1 LIPLN
6 ENSAAM
12 QVQLLSALRVLY
24 FGTSP
29 IHQKQKKIAF
39 SLFNNQS
46 LIDCLI
52 KGMTNDIFLVRENF
66 INFTKEC
73 LSHFKKVIYDDIGKQ
88 VYYKFG
94 GMFFNA
100 LTHFLSNRIYIEE
113 KGRKDTERFSHF
125 DNRNNVNYFIFKNYL
140 DEYKEYKYFDE
151 GDVLLLLKGIKQI
164 TFQFFNTNSTQNNK
178 EVQFWPEFKNKLKE
192 NVKEPSGFLFGL
204 FSEEKKET
212 LNKNEKQLFSTQI
225 TNILNSC
232 ILTWIN
238 ESNKYLSN
246 DFCLSANGILP
257 YYPHKNE
264 LMDGLESTKKNPIKK
279 LVTEISINLFY
290 INPIEFMEAIL
301 EIWCNIST
309 EIHQKSDIKIN
320 IDPQYKLTI
329 IEFLISLEIP
339 LNIILY
345 CINTIIHKNLKS
357 EKIENEKRKKP
368 KYAKDKKV
376 YITPYQVGIYEAKL
390 MHFLYSYILLNPIPI
405 DKAQQIYNKDET
417 RNEISET
424 WKEMINFFNI
434 IINDTKIIY
443 TFCWMYELLQV
454 ALIKCNIQKIVDS
467 TIRNKIIDVFSI
479 LTEKLTKCVFNNK
492 TDSIFTKE
500 NKIILPYLPH
510 IYLNIIKEIGSFSDY
525 LPYLY
530 NKSTDQSQTEEIII
544 NDKKDNKFKRT
555 ESTIKSANIKSKIH
569 DFYNLYITAC
579 KLCSEMIDDKNA
591 APSQP
596 VSFLNLFYRQL
607 ACITLKDNFYQIL
620 NLMNADSSTLKN
632 YLTDIISQLI
642 NFLKAN
648 LKMKNDENDE
658 YEFYAE
664 FASDF
669 LASLMKNKPS
679 LVTSCGKTIFLD
691 YLNDPTFFVT
701 TPKILSNMRKFISL
715 SVKEYPDIL
724 GDLIRN
730 INSGFLFLGGNDE
743 DKIRTL
749 RRISF
754 VIYSCKKDTFQKD
767 FDNIKEKAKL
777 FLTSYKDNSKLKG
790 EIFLM
795 MRVLFLRFS
804 HEGVMKMIKDLWP
817 IIFTELIENIKDEKK
832 QKDINL
838 LIECFKFIELL
849 SLVNVEEFSL
859 YQWIFLLD
867 TFDMKDLDTT
877 NPESLLSDLL
887 KKESKIFRPI
897 ALNVISEGDM
907 KVDKSMIE
915 GNHTGKSELVVC
927 PKNESLEDLQN
938 AVKQFFYSI
947 GDMNNYKV
955 EINYKQ
961 IEDIIEKDFLDDGNE
976 KKK

>member
-1 LIPLN
+1 
-6 ENSAAM
+6 
-12 QVQLLSALRVLY
+12 
-24 FGTSP
+24 
-29 IHQKQKKIAF
+29 
-39 SLFNNQS
+39 
-46 LIDCLI
+46 
-52 KGMTNDIFLVRENF
+52 
-66 INFTKEC
+66 
-73 LSHFKKVIYDDIGKQ
+73 
-88 VYYKFG
+88 
-94 GMFFNA
+94 
-100 LTHFLSNRIYIEE
+100 
-113 KGRKDTERFSHF
+113 
-125 DNRNNVNYFIFKNYL
+125 
-140 DEYKEYKYFDE
+140 
-151 GDVLLLLKGIKQI
+151 
-164 TFQFFNTNSTQNNK
+164 
-178 EVQFWPEFKNKLKE
+178 
-192 NVKEPSGFLFGL
+192 
-204 FSEEKKET
+204 
-212 LNKNEKQLFSTQI
+212 
-225 TNILNSC
+225 
-232 ILTWIN
+232 
-238 ESNKYLSN
+238 
-246 DFCLSANGILP
+246 
-257 YYPHKNE
+257 
-264 LMDGLESTKKNPIKK
+264 
-279 LVTEISINLFY
+279 
-290 INPIEFMEAIL
+290 
-301 EIWCNIST
+301 
-309 EIHQKSDIKIN
+309 
-320 IDPQYKLTI
+320 
-329 IEFLISLEIP
+329 
-339 LNIILY
+339 
-345 CINTIIHKNLKS
+345 
-357 EKIENEKRKKP
+357 
-368 KYAKDKKV
+368 
-376 YITPYQVGIYEAKL
+376 
-390 MHFLYSYILLNPIPI
+390 
-405 DKAQQIYNKDET
+405 
-417 RNEISET
+417 
-424 WKEMINFFNI
+424 
-434 IINDTKIIY
+434 
-443 TFCWMYELLQV
+443 
-454 ALIKCNIQKIVDS
+454 
-467 TIRNKIIDVFSI
+467 
-479 LTEKLTKCVFNNK
+479 
-492 TDSIFTKE
+492 
-500 NKIILPYLPH
+500 
-510 IYLNIIKEIGSFSDY
+510 
-525 LPYLY
+525 
-530 NKSTDQSQTEEIII
+530 
-544 NDKKDNKFKRT
+544 
-555 ESTIKSANIKSKIH
+555 
-569 DFYNLYITAC
+569 
-579 KLCSEMIDDKNA
+579 MIDDKNA

>member
-1 LIPLN
+1 
-6 ENSAAM
+6 
-12 QVQLLSALRVLY
+12 
-24 FGTSP
+24 
-29 IHQKQKKIAF
+29 
-39 SLFNNQS
+39 
-46 LIDCLI
+46 
-52 KGMTNDIFLVRENF
+52 
-66 INFTKEC
+66 
-73 LSHFKKVIYDDIGKQ
+73 
-88 VYYKFG
+88 
-94 GMFFNA
+94 
-100 LTHFLSNRIYIEE
+100 
-113 KGRKDTERFSHF
+113 
-125 DNRNNVNYFIFKNYL
+125 
-140 DEYKEYKYFDE
+140 
-151 GDVLLLLKGIKQI
+151 
-164 TFQFFNTNSTQNNK
+164 
-178 EVQFWPEFKNKLKE
+178 
-192 NVKEPSGFLFGL
+192 
-204 FSEEKKET
+204 
-212 LNKNEKQLFSTQI
+212 
-225 TNILNSC
+225 
-232 ILTWIN
+232 
-238 ESNKYLSN
+238 
-246 DFCLSANGILP
+246 
-257 YYPHKNE
+257 
-264 LMDGLESTKKNPIKK
+264 
-279 LVTEISINLFY
+279 
-290 INPIEFMEAIL
+290 
-301 EIWCNIST
+301 
-309 EIHQKSDIKIN
+309 
-320 IDPQYKLTI
+320 
-329 IEFLISLEIP
+329 
-339 LNIILY
+339 
-345 CINTIIHKNLKS
+345 
-357 EKIENEKRKKP
+357 
-368 KYAKDKKV
+368 
-376 YITPYQVGIYEAKL
+376 
-390 MHFLYSYILLNPIPI
+390 
-405 DKAQQIYNKDET
+405 
-417 RNEISET
+417 
-424 WKEMINFFNI
+424 
-434 IINDTKIIY
+434 
-443 TFCWMYELLQV
+443 
-454 ALIKCNIQKIVDS
+454 
-467 TIRNKIIDVFSI
+467 
-479 LTEKLTKCVFNNK
+479 
-492 TDSIFTKE
+492 
-500 NKIILPYLPH
+500 
-510 IYLNIIKEIGSFSDY
+510 
-525 LPYLY
+525 
-530 NKSTDQSQTEEIII
+530 
-544 NDKKDNKFKRT
+544 
-555 ESTIKSANIKSKIH
+555 
-569 DFYNLYITAC
+569 
-579 KLCSEMIDDKNA
+579 MIDDKNA

-632 YLTDIISQLI
+632 YLTDIIGQLI

-915 GNHTGKSELVVC
+915 GNHIGKSELVVC

>member
-1 LIPLN
+1 
-6 ENSAAM
+6 
-12 QVQLLSALRVLY
+12 
-24 FGTSP
+24 
-29 IHQKQKKIAF
+29 
-39 SLFNNQS
+39 
-46 LIDCLI
+46 
-52 KGMTNDIFLVRENF
+52 
-66 INFTKEC
+66 
-73 LSHFKKVIYDDIGKQ
+73 
-88 VYYKFG
+88 
-94 GMFFNA
+94 
-100 LTHFLSNRIYIEE
+100 
-113 KGRKDTERFSHF
+113 
-125 DNRNNVNYFIFKNYL
+125 
-140 DEYKEYKYFDE
+140 
-151 GDVLLLLKGIKQI
+151 
-164 TFQFFNTNSTQNNK
+164 
-178 EVQFWPEFKNKLKE
+178 
-192 NVKEPSGFLFGL
+192 
-204 FSEEKKET
+204 
-212 LNKNEKQLFSTQI
+212 
-225 TNILNSC
+225 
-232 ILTWIN
+232 
-238 ESNKYLSN
+238 
-246 DFCLSANGILP
+246 
-257 YYPHKNE
+257 
-264 LMDGLESTKKNPIKK
+264 
-279 LVTEISINLFY
+279 
-290 INPIEFMEAIL
+290 
-301 EIWCNIST
+301 
-309 EIHQKSDIKIN
+309 
-320 IDPQYKLTI
+320 
-329 IEFLISLEIP
+329 
-339 LNIILY
+339 
-345 CINTIIHKNLKS
+345 
-357 EKIENEKRKKP
+357 
-368 KYAKDKKV
+368 
-376 YITPYQVGIYEAKL
+376 
-390 MHFLYSYILLNPIPI
+390 
-405 DKAQQIYNKDET
+405 
-417 RNEISET
+417 
-424 WKEMINFFNI
+424 
-434 IINDTKIIY
+434 
-443 TFCWMYELLQV
+443 
-454 ALIKCNIQKIVDS
+454 
-467 TIRNKIIDVFSI
+467 
-479 LTEKLTKCVFNNK
+479 
-492 TDSIFTKE
+492 
-500 NKIILPYLPH
+500 
-510 IYLNIIKEIGSFSDY
+510 
-525 LPYLY
+525 
-530 NKSTDQSQTEEIII
+530 
-544 NDKKDNKFKRT
+544 
-555 ESTIKSANIKSKIH
+555 
-569 DFYNLYITAC
+569 
-579 KLCSEMIDDKNA
+579 MIDDKNA

-907 KVDKSMIE
+907 KVDKPMIE